1 MKSKGYIYNHNDRL
15 VMIFLLS
22 LALVGILLMIFVG
35 GDGSQMTP
43 DEDAA
48 AVATKD
54 RKANLTYAQPVAHHA
69 LFAFDP
75 NTADSTE
82 LLRLGLQPW
91 QVRSIYKY
99 RAAGGVYSRKEDFA
113 RLYGLT
119 KKQYEELAPYIRI
132 SSDYQPA
139 ADYYGYERRGYGG
152 GTTRTIRT
160 ENDTTRHYDYP
171 HKLSAAEH
179 VNLNLADTNM
189 LKRVPGIGSYWA
201 RRIIS
206 YRDRLGG
213 FVSQSQLKEIDDE
226 FPQAA
231 IPYLKIA
238 LGDVHKLNV
247 NTLTLGELKRH
258 PYINYYQAK
267 AIVDYRRLRGPIH
280 SLNDLRLSKDFPPEE
295 IKRLEPY
302 VTF

>member
-1 MKSKGYIYNHNDRL
+1 M
-15 VMIFLLS
+15 
-22 LALVGILLMIFVG
+22 
-35 GDGSQMTP
+35 
-43 DEDAA
+43 
-48 AVATKD
+48 
-54 RKANLTYAQPVAHHA
+54 
-69 LFAFDP
+69 
-75 NTADSTE
+75 
-82 LLRLGLQPW
+82 
-91 QVRSIYKY
+91 
-99 RAAGGVYSRKEDFA
+99 
-113 RLYGLT
+113 
-119 KKQYEELAPYIRI
+119 
-132 SSDYQPA
+132 
-139 ADYYGYERRGYGG
+139 
-152 GTTRTIRT
+152 
-160 ENDTTRHYDYP
+160 
-171 HKLSAAEH
+171 
-179 VNLNLADTNM
+179 NLNLADTNM

>member
-1 MKSKGYIYNHNDRL
+1 MKSKSYLYKHSDRL

-22 LALVGILLMIFVG
+22 LALASIALMFCVG
-35 GDGSQMTP
+35 GDGADTTVVADST
-43 DEDAA
+43 
-48 AVATKD
+48 AVVTKG
-54 RKANLTYAQPVAHHA
+54 RKGNLTYAQPVAHHT

-119 KKQYEELAPYIRI
+119 KKQYEDLAPYIRI

-139 ADYYGYERRGYGG
+139 ADYYGCERRGYSG
-152 GTTRTIRT
+152 GTTRTIRV
-160 ENDTTRHYDYP
+160 ESDTTRHYGYP

>member
-48 AVATKD
+48 VVATKD
-54 RKANLTYAQPVAHHA
+54 RKDNLTYAQSVAHHA
-69 LFAFDP
+69 RFAFDP

-139 ADYYGYERRGYGG
+139 ADYYGYERRGYVG
-152 GTTRTIRT
+152 GTIRTIRT

>member
-1 MKSKGYIYNHNDRL
+1 MKSKSYLYNHSDRL

-22 LALVGILLMIFVG
+22 LALVGIVLMFFVG
-35 GDGSQMTP
+35 GDGTDMTASGDSASVTSKGRNGYQP
-43 DEDAA
+43 
-48 AVATKD
+48 
-54 RKANLTYAQPVAHHA
+54 YAQTEKHA
-69 LFAFDP
+69 ARFVFDP
-75 NTADSTE
+75 NTADSTQ

-91 QVRSIYKY
+91 QVRCIYKY
-99 RAAGGVYSRKEDFA
+99 RAAGGVYRCKEDFA

-139 ADYYGYERRGYGG
+139 ADYYGQGGYPYEASRAPGRAV
-152 GTTRTIRT
+152 
-160 ENDTTRHYDYP
+160 DTTRHYDYP
-171 HKLSAAEH
+171 HKLSAMEH
-179 VNLNLADTNM
+179 VNLNLADTTM

-213 FVSQSQLKEIDDE
+213 FVSQSQLLEIDGD
-226 FPQAA
+226 FPQKAL
-231 IPYLKIA
+231 PYLKIA
-238 LGDVHKLNV
+238 LGNVRRMNV

-280 SLNDLRLSKDFPPEE
+280 SLRDLRLCKDFPPDE

>member
-1 MKSKGYIYNHNDRL
+1 MRNQSYLYQRSDRL
-15 VMIFLLS
+15 VMFFLLT
-22 LALVGILLMIFVG
+22 LALVGVALMFFVG
-35 GDGSQMTP
+35 GGDTETTASADSTS
-43 DEDAA
+43 
-48 AVATKD
+48 VTTKG
-54 RKANLTYAQPVAHHA
+54 REGYQPYAQATTHA
-69 LFAFDP
+69 ARFAFDP
-75 NTADSTE
+75 NTADSTQ

-91 QVRSIYKY
+91 QVRNIYKY
-99 RAAGGVYSRKEDFA
+99 RAAGGIYRQKEDFA

-139 ADYYGYERRGYGG
+139 ADYYGRGGYPDETPK
-152 GTTRTIRT
+152 TTSRMA
-160 ENDTTRHYDYP
+160 DTTRHYDYP
-171 HKLSAAEH
+171 HKLGATEH

-201 RRIIS
+201 RRIVS

-213 FVSQSQLKEIDDE
+213 FVSHSQLMEIDGE
-226 FPQAA
+226 FPQKA
-231 IPYLKIA
+231 IPYLAIT
-238 LGDVHKLNV
+238 LGGVHKMNV

-267 AIVDYRRLRGPIH
+267 AIVDYRRLRGPLH
-280 SLNDLRLSKDFPPEE
+280 SLNDLRLCKDFPPDE
-295 IKRLEPY
+295 IKRLAPY

>member
-1 MKSKGYIYNHNDRL
+1 MKSKSYLYKHSDRL

-22 LALVGILLMIFVG
+22 LALAGIALMFYVG
-35 GDGSQMTP
+35 GDGVDTT
-43 DEDAA
+43 AA
-48 AVATKD
+48 DSIAVVTEE
-54 RKANLTYAQPVAHHA
+54 RKGNVYYAQPVAQHA
-69 LFAFDP
+69 RFAFDP
-75 NTADSTE
+75 NTADSTQ

-99 RAAGGVYSRKEDFA
+99 RAAGGVYRQKEDFA

-132 SSDYQPA
+132 GSDYQPA
-139 ADYYGYERRGYGG
+139 ADYYGHERRRYDG
-152 GTTRTIRT
+152 GTTQTIRT

-171 HKLSAAEH
+171 HKLSATEH

-201 RRIIS
+201 RRIIN
-206 YRDRLGG
+206 YRERLGG
-213 FVSQSQLKEIDDE
+213 FVSQNQLMEIDDG

-238 LGDVHKLNV
+238 LGNVRKMNV

-280 SLNDLRLSKDFPPEE
+280 SLNDLRLCKDFPPEE

>member
-1 MKSKGYIYNHNDRL
+1 MKSKHYIYNHSDRL
-15 VMIFLLS
+15 VMVFLLT
-22 LALVGILLMIFVG
+22 LALTGIVLMFLVG
-35 GDGSQMTP
+35 GNGADTTASADST
-43 DEDAA
+43 

-54 RKANLTYAQPVAHHA
+54 RNGNFIYARPMSRHA
-69 LFAFDP
+69 CFAFDP
-75 NTADSTE
+75 NTADSTQ

-99 RAAGGVYSRKEDFA
+99 RAAGGVFRRKEDFA

-132 SSDYQPA
+132 GSDYQPA
-139 ADYYGYERRGYGG
+139 ADYYGYEKSEYGG
-152 GTTRTIRT
+152 GAARTIRT
-160 ENDTTRHYDYP
+160 ENDTIRHYDYP
-171 HKLSAAEH
+171 HKLSATEH
-179 VNLNLADTNM
+179 VNLNLADTNL

-201 RRIIS
+201 RRIIN

-213 FVSQSQLKEIDDE
+213 FVSQSQLMEIDDE
-226 FPQAA
+226 FPKTA

-238 LGDVHKLNV
+238 LGSVRKMNV
-247 NTLTLGELKRH
+247 NTLTLGELKHH
-258 PYINYYQAK
+258 PYIHYYQAK

-280 SLNDLRLSKDFPPEE
+280 SLNDLRLCKDFPPEE

>member
-1 MKSKGYIYNHNDRL
+1 MKSKSYLYKHSDRL

-22 LALVGILLMIFVG
+22 LALAGIVLMFCVG
-35 GDGSQMTP
+35 GNGGDTTVVADST
-43 DEDAA
+43 
-48 AVATKD
+48 AVATEN
-54 RKANLTYAQPVAHHA
+54 RKGNVSYAQPMARHA
-69 LFAFDP
+69 RFAFDP
-75 NTADSTE
+75 NTADSIQ

-99 RAAGGVYSRKEDFA
+99 RAAGGVFSRKEDFA

-132 SSDYQPA
+132 GSDYQPA
-139 ADYYGYERRGYGG
+139 ADYYGYGRSGYSN
-152 GTTRTIRT
+152 GTTKATRT
-160 ENDTTRHYDYP
+160 ESDTSRHYDYP
-171 HKLSAAEH
+171 HKLSATEH

-189 LKRVPGIGSYWA
+189 LRRVPGIGPYWA
-201 RRIIS
+201 RRIIN

-213 FVSQSQLKEIDDE
+213 FVSQKQLMEIDAE
-226 FPQAA
+226 FPQTA
-231 IPYLKIA
+231 IPYLKIT
-238 LGDVHKLNV
+238 LGNVHKMNV
-247 NTLTLGELKRH
+247 NTLTLAELKRH